1 MLDIPATSKGP
12 HVLREGSFVMGT
24 RGVSLSGDA
33 ARDIRET
40 LTEQGLSNAEIA
52 RKLGMHRDTISRTLN
67 AQPRDRGTL
76 KPILQYFI
84 KIGVVCLEKGET
96 LESLLAKKPEPS
108 YNVPNTAQDIT
119 EGCMG
124 SSGQSLSR
132 AQALASAV
140 QAQELVKS

>member
-1 MLDIPATSKGP
+1 
-12 HVLREGSFVMGT
+12 MGT

-33 ARDIRET
+33 ARRIRDT

-67 AQPRDRGTL
+67 AKPQDRKTL
-76 KPILQYFI
+76 NPILQYLI
-84 KIGVVCLEKGET
+84 NIDVVCLEKGQT

-108 YNVPNTAQDIT
+108 YKVPNAAQDIT

-124 SSGQSLSR
+124 SSSQSLS
-132 AQALASAV
+132 AFALAV
-140 QAQELVKS
+140 VQQAQEWVKS